1 MKLPFG
7 KTKDSRSEDAPGS
20 QGRWKTWSG
29 CDLRSPRSALSV
41 ILPSGVLTRV
51 SLDAPAEAGP
61 SSKPKPGFWKLLDW
75 KLMFALLFP
84 VTLETLDY
92 TGMSVAP
99 VE

>member
-1 MKLPFG
+1 MRQAVKVGG
-7 KTKDSRSEDAPGS
+7 KR
-20 QGRWKTWSG
+20 
-29 CDLRSPRSALSV
+29 DLGATSAARV
-41 ILPSGVLTRV
+41 VCHFASGVLTRV
-51 SLDAPAEAGP
+51 SLDAPAEVGP